1 MQKFLE
7 YWSQTK
13 TGPNDDFGNQLYD
26 DYKTAIANLER
37 SRLKTHSLLIPVNTG
52 KAWRPEF
59 DPDMIVEVMALA
71 REIEAEKA
79 ALKSI
84 SEAIEAFVKAVGGP
98 SLAPLAEQLH
108 VAKLHLND
116 AVRHANIVQM
126 KAHNRNPRMA
136 QSEIQDLPDV
146 LAAEVAQAEAQER
159 LGAQIADLTSRRER
173 GRAILAAF
181 AALE

>member
-1 MQKFLE
+1 LH
-7 YWSQTK
+7 
-13 TGPNDDFGNQLYD
+13 D

-37 SRLKTHSLLIPVNTG
+37 SRLKTQSFLIPVNTG
-52 KAWRPEF
+52 KALRPEF
-59 DPDMIVEVMALA
+59 DPDMIAEVMTLA

-79 ALKSI
+79 AVKSI
-84 SEAIEAFVKAVGGP
+84 SEAIVAFVSAVGGP
-98 SLAPLAEQLH
+98 SLAPLGEQLR
-108 VAKLHLND
+108 VAKLHLNE
-116 AVRHANIVQM
+116 AVQHAKIVQM